1 MQLHRCARIL
11 LGLVITALHAR
22 SSPPQDD
29 STPKPPVPAVWFGGR
44 VALLAD
50 VDEDH
55 VSELVVGAPR
65 AEGGCG
71 ALHVVSGAT
80 GKLLWHVVGAS
91 PQAELGSV
99 FATGGDVDGDG
110 VEDVVVREQKGASA
124 RVEVLSGK
132 DGRRLGRIEH
142 ASVTFV
148 DQLLVVPDLD
158 GDHAADVL
166 IVERSSARML
176 AVSGRGRT
184 TLHAGPS
191 LSAMVLATL
200 RRRANLILCAL
211 GQDVDGD
218 GVADFAC
225 SYEVEDE
232 EYPPKLRST
241 WLAILSGRAGYVVRE
256 ACLRDRRID
265 SPCLS
270 SGRDVDGDGAR
281 DLLLSSADDVVELV
295 SSATLRPVRSLWK
308 GPSVPDLEG
317 FGASSAF
324 VGDLDGDGASE
335 VLVGCSDTLFPGG
348 DYRAALYSGR
358 GAFAGC
364 VETTTYAHTRVFAGA
379 DFDRDGLPE
388 LVIGLPEIDEVWII
402 DGRSTRPFAKD
413 VHDAGPR
420 WWCQRVLTPKGA
432 YVPAP
437 K

>member
-1 MQLHRCARIL
+1 MSCPLAIASKSLGRAERVLRIL
-11 LGLVITALHAR
+11 A
-22 SSPPQDD
+22 Q
-29 STPKPPVPAVWFGGR
+29 
-44 VALLAD
+44 
-50 VDEDH
+50 
-55 VSELVVGAPR
+55 PR
-65 AEGGCG
+65 
-71 ALHVVSGAT
+71 
-80 GKLLWHVVGAS
+80 
-91 PQAELGSV
+91 
-99 FATGGDVDGDG
+99 DGTEERG
-110 VEDVVVREQKGASA
+110 

-132 DGRRLGRIEH
+132 DGRGLGRIEH

-148 DQLLVVPDLD
+148 DQLLVVPDLA

-166 IVERSSARML
+166 LVERSSARIL

-191 LSAMVLATL
+191 LSAMVFATS
-200 RRRANLILCAL
+200 RRRANLVLCAL

-218 GVADFAC
+218 GVEDFAC
-225 SYEVEDE
+225 SFEVEDQE
-232 EYPPKLRST
+232 SPPKPRST

-256 ACLRDRRID
+256 ACLREHAID

-281 DLLLSSADDVVELV
+281 DLLLSSADEMVELV
-295 SSATLRPVRSLWK
+295 SSATLKPVRSLWK

-335 VLVGCSDTLFPGG
+335 VVVGCADTLFPGG
-348 DYRAALYSGR
+348 DYRAALYSGT

-364 VETTTYAHTRVFAGA
+364 VATTTYAQTRVFPGA

-388 LVIGLPEIDEVWII
+388 LVVGLPEIDEVWIL

-413 VHDAGPR
+413 AHDAGPR

-432 YVPAP
+432 YVPAS